1 MREIDVSSP
10 EDAPA
15 GEIPRHSFCV
25 YGETRSGKTTWAATF
40 PRPLFLS
47 DVTEA
52 GWESIR
58 NIGDDLLFEP
68 GRKPKVFGIEA
79 ITDITLAMEKAK
91 PLILS
96 GEVRTLVF
104 DSLTFYCDLYLAN
117 MAALQTK
124 PDNRALYGMLGTH
137 LRDLRVKLGSAP
149 VNVVWLCLARPAD
162 DTNPV
167 GGPLIPGQQGAKFAA
182 GCNYLLYARRS
193 STKDASGAQ
202 ENYFIHSRP
211 YGQYMAGSRLG
222 VNADKLPSPFQGN
235 YAEFMASL
243 GYDVDAIRK
252 AVAGV
257 SDPGAKA
264 SVPPAARPAVVPNG
278 AKAPVRPPVRTVAP
292 VVRR

>member
-58 NIGDDLLFEP
+58 NISDDLLFEP

-117 MAALQTK
+117 MAAMQAK

-162 DTNPV
+162 DTNPA

-182 GCNYLLYARRS
+182 GCNYLIYARRQA
-193 STKDASGAQ
+193 TKDASGTQ
-202 ENYFIHSRP
+202 ENYFLHSRP

-222 VNADKLPSPFQGN
+222 VNADKLPSPFQGS
-235 YAEFMASL
+235 YAEFMAAL
-243 GYDVDAIRK
+243 GYDVDGIRR
-252 AVAGV
+252 AVMGL
-257 SDPGAKA
+257 SDPSAKTA
-264 SVPPAARPAVVPNG
+264 PKPVVANGTKPVIAA
-278 AKAPVRPPVRTVAP
+278 RPPVRPVA